1 MGFCV
6 RLVRLSGPLLALAV
20 IAPAQAGSGA
30 RDTRID
36 LVTAPIP
43 PAIALDR
50 ATLRDIFLKRIVID
64 NAGKAL
70 VPLNLPPDD
79 PLRAAFSQ
87 ALLGKAPDALQR
99 FWNERYFQGASPPYV
114 VRSQEAMLRFV
125 AETPGAIGYVASCRA
140 DERVRV
146 VAELPVP
153 PGLAPGIEDLC
164 PGTGRRGGKQAGSFQ
179 NPAVGR

>member
-1 MGFCV
+1 MGPHA
-6 RLVRLSGPLLALAV
+6 RLSRLAGLCLTLTLLV
-20 IAPAQAGSGA
+20 PARVGSGV

-36 LVTAPIP
+36 VVTAPTP

-70 VPLNLPPDD
+70 VPLNLAPDD

-99 FWNERYFQGASPPYV
+99 FWNERYFQGVSPPYV
-114 VRSQEAMLRFV
+114 VRSQEAMLRFI
-125 AETPGAIGYVASCRA
+125 AETPGAIGYVAQCWA
-140 DERVRV
+140 DDRVRV

-153 PGLAPGIEDLC
+153 SDLVPGIEALC
-164 PGTGRRGGKQAGSFQ
+164 PKSPR
-179 NPAVGR
+179 P